1 MKGGE
6 IMRSIENLFLSKEEL
21 NSIDETPA
29 ASSSTFTDEKKKTLE
44 SLQNLFLSK
53 EELNII
59 ESILSES

>member
-1 MKGGE
+1 
-6 IMRSIENLFLSKEEL
+6 LSKEEL

-59 ESILSES
+59 ESILSDS